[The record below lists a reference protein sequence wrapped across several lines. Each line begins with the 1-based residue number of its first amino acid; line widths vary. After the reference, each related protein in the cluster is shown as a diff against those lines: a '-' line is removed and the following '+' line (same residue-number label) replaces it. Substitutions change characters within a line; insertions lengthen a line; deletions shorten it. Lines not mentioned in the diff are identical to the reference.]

1 MNGTTTVSLVGVGG
15 QGILL
20 AAAIL
25 AETAS
30 AEGLDVK
37 ASEIKG
43 MAQRGGTVLSS
54 VRFGENVWSP
64 VARHAEVVIA
74 MELLEGCRGLG
85 LLAPQGTLV
94 CATTTRIVP
103 GSVLRREEEY
113 PDDLPAA
120 AAARGVRLI
129 ALDAEAL
136 AREAG
141 TLRAANVVLL
151 GAASAVL
158 PFAAMSWQRGL
169 AAAVPAEIL
178 EVNQRAFAL
187 GRASVSNEEVGP

>member
-43 MAQRGGTVLSS
+43 MAQRGGTVLST

-74 MELLEGCRGLG
+74 MELLEGYRGLG

-169 AAAVPAEIL
+169 AAAVPAKIL
-178 EVNQRAFAL
+178 EVNERAFAL
-187 GRASVSNEEVGP
+187 GRGAVSNEEVGP